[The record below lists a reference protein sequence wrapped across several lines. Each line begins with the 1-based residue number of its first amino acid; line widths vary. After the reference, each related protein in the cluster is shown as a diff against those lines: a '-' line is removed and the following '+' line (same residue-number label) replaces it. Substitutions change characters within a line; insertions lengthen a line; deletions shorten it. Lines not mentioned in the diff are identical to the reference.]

1 MAGAFRQEDV
11 IRPSKDPKVGETPQ
25 ALSLRFNCKKRNLVY
40 DLTANDTGIFARSA
54 EPLNELVVGHERL
67 EHLEA
72 CDQGQVARAITR
84 RKTRLICYR
93 AVLSPLSRRSS
104 QPVLCSILSSRRAQF
119 DEFRARSAKPGVLFF
134 APPEF
139 FCDFRQPLRASRT
152 TPWAVPFAP
161 TPDRAFVR
169 IDHIR

>member
-1 MAGAFRQEDV
+1 MQ
-11 IRPSKDPKVGETPQ
+11 K
-25 ALSLRFNCKKRNLVY
+25 SLPNALVY